1 MHVDILLLW
10 FYNLHILIYKTRS
23 KSHISDIFFLP
34 QIDFDGIEIE
44 EVDNVRCL
52 FVLLFFSQT
61 NLLF

>member
-1 MHVDILLLW
+1 MHVDILLVW
-10 FYNLHILIYKTRS
+10 FCNLHILIYKTRS

-44 EVDNVRCL
+44 EVDNVECL